1 MELTL
6 QSLFCDYVVIS
17 IIQWAD
23 MIYERAGKSWPIGHT
38 GYVKGTLF
46 ALKLLTPEKYLF
58 DILLLHGILFS
69 IE

>member
-1 MELTL
+1 MV
-6 QSLFCDYVVIS
+6 YG
-17 IIQWAD
+17 
-23 MIYERAGKSWPIGHT
+23 RAGKSWPIGHT